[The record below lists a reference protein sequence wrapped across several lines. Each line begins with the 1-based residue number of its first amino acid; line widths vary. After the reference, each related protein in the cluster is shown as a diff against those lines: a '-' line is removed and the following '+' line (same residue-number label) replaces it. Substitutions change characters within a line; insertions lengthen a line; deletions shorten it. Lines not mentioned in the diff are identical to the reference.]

1 MALFLLCLKIFF
13 CRILDVSLSTV
24 RVIVLVKGK
33 SKLACMIGMCEALIW
48 FLIVREALTFE
59 TDSMIGYLSI
69 ALAYAGG
76 FSAGNYVG
84 GKCADKFIVGNVNV
98 QIVTSGK
105 NDHLLEAIRDAG
117 YAMTIID
124 INTSLFGKK
133 KYMIWSEIKSTQLEE
148 FKELVY
154 YWDEKA
160 FISVQETK
168 VVYNGYFKK

>member
-1 MALFLLCLKIFF
+1 M
-13 CRILDVSLSTV
+13 
-24 RVIVLVKGK
+24 IVVVKGK
-33 SKLACMIGMCEALIW
+33 SKLACLIGICEALIW
-48 FLIVREALTFE
+48 FLIVREALLFQA
-59 TDSMIGYLSI
+59 DSTLGYLSI
-69 ALAYAGG
+69 ALSYAGG
-76 FSAGNYVG
+76 FAMGTLVG
-84 GKCADKFIVGNVNV
+84 SKCAEKFINTNVNV
-98 QIVTSGK
+98 QVVTSGK
-105 NDHLLEAIRDAG
+105 NEHLLEAIKNAG

-133 KYMIWSEIKSTQLEE
+133 KYMIWSEIKSSQLDE

>member
-13 CRILDVSLSTV
+13 CRILDVSLATV
-24 RVIVLVKGK
+24 RVIVVVKGK
-33 SKLACMIGMCEALIW
+33 NKLACLIGMCEALIW
-48 FLIVREALTFE
+48 FLVIREALTFE
-59 TDSMIGYLSI
+59 ANSGLAYWAI
-69 ALAYAGG
+69 ALSYAGG
-76 FSAGNYVG
+76 FATGTFVG
-84 GKCADKFIVGNVNV
+84 GKCAEKFIDGNVNV

-105 NDHLLEAIRDAG
+105 NDDLLEAIKDAG

-124 INTSLFGKK
+124 INRSLFGKK
-133 KYMIWSEIKSTQLEE
+133 KYMIWSEIKSNQLNE

-168 VVYNGYFKK
+168 VAYNGYFKK

>member
-1 MALFLLCLKIFF
+1 MSLVLLCIKIFF

-24 RVIVLVKGK
+24 RLIVLVKGK
-33 SKLACMIGMCEALIW
+33 SKLACMIGLCEALIW

-59 TDSMIGYLSI
+59 ANSFFGYLVI
-69 ALAYAGG
+69 GLAYAGG
-76 FSAGNYVG
+76 FATGNYVG
-84 GKCADKFIVGNVNV
+84 GKCADKFIVGNVKV
-98 QIVTSGK
+98 EVVTSGK
-105 NDHLLEAIRDAG
+105 NSELLEAIKEAG
-117 YAMTIID
+117 YAMTVID

-133 KYMIWSEIKSTQLEE
+133 KYMIWSEIKSTQLAD

-154 YWDEKA
+154 SLDEKA